1 MGAIGKEDSIRGRT
15 LGEAFKELQDSDREE
30 LGNDYYNG
38 GWNNA
43 TGIKEVSRDKFEN
56 GEPSKHEDAWALCT
70 RKPVGNNMKTKTTVT
85 NFPVKGT
92 RKWVTMYEVLHP
104 EWNSTVIS
112 EAKQADAIKKARIL
126 VEKNPSWE
134 LEVSI
139 TKRLVT
145 DNVRVAKINYKKS
158 STERDGAWDIKG
170 VLSY

>member
-85 NFPVKGT
+85 NFPAKGT
-92 RKWVTMYEVLHP
+92 RKWVTKYVVDDP
-104 EWNSTVIS
+104 RWGGTIIS
-112 EAKQADAIKKARIL
+112 ELKQTEAIKKARAL
-126 VEKNPSWE
+126 VEKNPTWK
-134 LEVSI
+134 LKVYI
-139 TKRLVT
+139 TKLLQNQEPT
-145 DNVRVAKINYKKS
+145 VAEINYKKS
-158 STERDGAWDIKG
+158 STERDGTWDIQG
-170 VLSY
+170 CLSY